1 MNVFFRFLELF
12 ATFTEG
18 LIVLS
23 VSSSMCERKHKSG
36 TRNILILLFTVIYT
50 ALITYMNTLE
60 SFSFATITAAVLY
73 SFAVL
78 FVISSGK
85 LLLKAASTMI
95 TWFFVLALDYTL
107 SYSLIMIIGKSIVMS
122 EGFELIMSPG
132 LPRAFFLTTNK
143 LLQVS
148 IFLIFKKIYSKLK
161 MLDNKNIFFL
171 LILSTISFVL
181 IQILTGLI
189 ITDSVITIQIAVVF
203 SMIFIVFSL
212 ISVIAAVFIN
222 SKYQREKRE
231 SELMTLSNTMM
242 EKSFSELENSQ
253 STIRQQVHDF
263 KNHIRTINGLIYSD
277 VKAKEYIEELL
288 SVSYAQAQYCH
299 CGNDIINSIINCKAN
314 DAKIQNI
321 PFEHNIK
328 LTSPLHISSV
338 DICAILANQID
349 NALEA
354 CAKIPNTADC
364 FVKVEVWQKENFVFF
379 KVTNTSLKNPFNKKH
394 ELVTTKT
401 DKQGLHGF
409 GIKNITRAVSFYGG
423 TLKNDYT
430 DGKFISIAMVPNN
443 E

>member
-1 MNVFFRFLELF
+1 MNVFFQFLELF

-23 VSSSMCERKHKSG
+23 VSSSMSG
-36 TRNILILLFTVIYT
+36 KKYKTKTHNILILLFTVIYT

-60 SFSFATITAAVLY
+60 AFSFATITAAVLY

-85 LLLKAASTMI
+85 LLLKATSTMI
-95 TWFFVLALDYTL
+95 AWFFIHSLDYTL
-107 SYSLIMIIGKSIVMS
+107 SYSLIMIMGKTFILS
-122 EGFELIMSPG
+122 EGVGLIMSPG

-148 IFLIFKKIYSKLK
+148 IFLMFRKIYSKLK
-161 MLDNKNIFFL
+161 MLDNKNTFFL

-181 IQILTGLI
+181 IQILTALI
-189 ITDSVITIQIAVVF
+189 LTDSIITIQITVVF
-203 SMIFIVFSL
+203 SFIFIVFSL

-222 SKYQREKRE
+222 LKYQREKRE
-231 SELMTLSNTMM
+231 SELMWLSNTMM
-242 EKSFSELENSQ
+242 EKNFSELKNSQ
-253 STIRQQVHDF
+253 NVIRQQVHDF
-263 KNHIRTINGLIYSD
+263 KNHIRTINGLIDSD
-277 VKAKEYIEELL
+277 VSAKKYIEDLL
-288 SVSYAQAQYCH
+288 SVSYSQAQHCH
-299 CGNDIINSIINCKAN
+299 CGNDVIDSIINCKAN
-314 DAKIQNI
+314 DANAQNI
-321 PFEHNIK
+321 PFDHRINLI
-328 LTSPLHISSV
+328 SPLHISSV

-354 CAKIPNTADC
+354 CAKIPNTDERS
-364 FVKVEVWQKENFVFF
+364 VKVEIWQKENFVFF
-379 KVTNTSLKNPFNKKH
+379 KVTNTALKNPFNKKH

-409 GIKNITRAVSFYGG
+409 GIKNITRTVSSYGG

>member
-60 SFSFATITAAVLY
+60 SFSFATITVAVLY

-222 SKYQREKRE
+222 AK
-231 SELMTLSNTMM
+231 SN
-242 EKSFSELENSQ
+242 
-253 STIRQQVHDF
+253 
-263 KNHIRTINGLIYSD
+263 
-277 VKAKEYIEELL
+277 
-288 SVSYAQAQYCH
+288 
-299 CGNDIINSIINCKAN
+299 
-314 DAKIQNI
+314 
-321 PFEHNIK
+321 
-328 LTSPLHISSV
+328 
-338 DICAILANQID
+338 
-349 NALEA
+349 
-354 CAKIPNTADC
+354 
-364 FVKVEVWQKENFVFF
+364 
-379 KVTNTSLKNPFNKKH
+379 
-394 ELVTTKT
+394 
-401 DKQGLHGF
+401 
-409 GIKNITRAVSFYGG
+409 
-423 TLKNDYT
+423 
-430 DGKFISIAMVPNN
+430 
-443 E
+443 